1 MAVANPGCEGVMINS
16 AASEH
21 TVTILRK
28 QIPELI
34 ANK

>member
-1 MAVANPGCEGVMINS
+1 MVNS

-21 TVTILRK
+21 KLVIPRK

-34 ANK
+34 ARIA